1 MYTIQN
7 QAFQTIG
14 YRELNQT
21 AQEPI
26 AVFHNQRLVLNMDN
40 TLTPNIKVHSS
51 SDVRIHSNWPDK
63 RKSMTMSFDVN
74 RMAFGTLV
82 IYDAKDR
89 FVKIQ
94 DDQVMVIKL
103 HAAMNKVSFSAL
115 YQHFSKIQKK
125 MDFSLISNFFL

>member
-7 QAFQTIG
+7 QAFQTTG

-26 AVFHNQRLVLNMDN
+26 AVFQCQHLVLNMDN

-51 SDVRIHSNWPDK
+51 SDVKIHSNWPDK
-63 RKSMTMSFDVN
+63 RKSTTMSFDVN

-115 YQHFSKIQKK
+115 YQHFSKIQKNWI
-125 MDFSLISNFFL
+125 FH